1 MKKNRIEFVYTEHES
16 PQTLEAPYIKLVSAA
31 KEASG
36 DAYAPYSNF
45 NVGAAVLLEDG
56 TIVKGSN
63 QENASFPLCICAEA
77 NVLSNY
83 GSNFKEIPIVALAV
97 SVQGKEQIKD
107 KPISPCGAC
116 RQIISEYQNRQQKEI
131 HILLSSESGRTF
143 EIQNIFNI
151 LPLSFGHQDL

>member
-97 SVQGKEQIKD
+97 SVQGKERIKD